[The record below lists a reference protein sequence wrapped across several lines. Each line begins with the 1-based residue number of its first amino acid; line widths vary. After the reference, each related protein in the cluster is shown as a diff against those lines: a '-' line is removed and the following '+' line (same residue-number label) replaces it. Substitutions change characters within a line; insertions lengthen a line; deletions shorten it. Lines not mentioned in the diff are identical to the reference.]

1 MSVEENIKT
10 VKKFYRLIEENK
22 YDEVKNLCHPDF
34 KFYSQVDT
42 PLNSEQFIVQEKGH
56 MDA

>member
-34 KFYSQVDT
+34 KFYS
-42 PLNSEQFIVQEKGH
+42 
-56 MDA
+56 

>member
-22 YDEVKNLCHPDF
+22 YDEVKNLC
-34 KFYSQVDT
+34 
-42 PLNSEQFIVQEKGH
+42 
-56 MDA
+56 